1 MYVYICKCIYTCYR
15 HVYVFSCVYIC
26 VDVYT
31 CVLVYMYVFACM
43 YICILHIYLKR
54 LKILISSDLEI
65 QLLETWLKEIIMDD
79 YWMK

>member
-1 MYVYICKCIYTCYR
+1 MCIYVSAYIRYR

-26 VDVYT
+26 VNVYT